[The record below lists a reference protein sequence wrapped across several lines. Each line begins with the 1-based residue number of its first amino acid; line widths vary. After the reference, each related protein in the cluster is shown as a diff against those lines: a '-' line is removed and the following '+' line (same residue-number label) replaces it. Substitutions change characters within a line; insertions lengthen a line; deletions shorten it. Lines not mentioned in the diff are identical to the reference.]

1 MSLLDMHASLNC
13 RLDVAEIRQ
22 QYAQV
27 NERIDIF
34 LLENMPVMVLI
45 LNQCQQAVYG
55 NSTVL
60 QALGLKSVESLWGM
74 RPGELFNCV
83 NAELT
88 ISGCG
93 TSEYCGQCGALRAC
107 LGARTGCSNDQDARL
122 LSKTENRLQA
132 MNLHIHAVPM
142 RVDGQPF
149 LILYAQ
155 DVAATFEKDMLE
167 RVFFHD
173 MVNAL
178 GGIIGIANL
187 IQDEASDD
195 IGKLAEIVV
204 ERAQYLTREITAH
217 KMLQSAEQSSLA
229 LDPVSIDPHE
239 LCENLRQMFLGGQFK
254 DKTICCVPQRGQ
266 GLFVTDKR
274 ILYRILENLIKNAL
288 EATAKGGTVA
298 FGMEFKDAAVIFN
311 VHNDEV
317 IDPAVQQQIFQ
328 RSFSTKGK
336 GRGLGT
342 YSVKLFV
349 ENYLQGRVWFRSEA
363 GLGTDFYVQLP
374 AVLRSGL

>member
-27 NERIDIF
+27 NEQIDIF

-60 QALGLKSVESLWGM
+60 QVLGLKSVEFLWGM

-88 ISGCG
+88 ITGCG
-93 TSEYCGQCGALRAC
+93 TSDYCGQCGALRAC
-107 LGARTGCSNDQDARL
+107 LGARAGCCNDQDVRL
-122 LSKTENRLQA
+122 LGRTENRLQA

-142 RVDGQPF
+142 RVGGQPF

-155 DVAATFEKDMLE
+155 DVTANFEKDMLE

-187 IQDEASDD
+187 IRDEAPED
-195 IGKLAEIVV
+195 IGKLADIVV
-204 ERAQYLTREITAH
+204 ERAHYLTREVTAH
-217 KMLQSAEQSSLA
+217 KMLQSAEQASLA
-229 LDPVSIDPHE
+229 LDPEPIDSHE
-239 LCENLRQMFLGGQFK
+239 LCENLCKMFSGGQFK
-254 DKTICCVPQRGQ
+254 DKTIFCTPLWGQ
-266 GLFVTDKR
+266 GPFVTDKR
-274 ILYRILENLIKNAL
+274 LLYRVLENLIKNAL
-288 EATAKGGTVA
+288 EATPIGGTVA
-298 FGMEFKDAAVIFN
+298 FGMEFNDASVTFTI
-311 VHNDEV
+311 HNDGV
-317 IDPAVQQQIFQ
+317 IDPAARQQIFQ

-336 GRGLGT
+336 GRGLGA

-374 AVLRSGL
+374 AVLRSGI